1 MILEVEVPRVNYELM
16 PEILASR
23 LSDCEAGEQSD
34 FLFEFAND
42 LTPNQM
48 KALASDMCRYYN
60 YGKSMVQF
68 FKDMTEMLQE
78 EMLVRYKRG

>member
-1 MILEVEVPRVNYELM
+1 MILEVEVPRVDCELM
-16 PEILASR
+16 PEILASK

-42 LTPNQM
+42 LTTDQM
-48 KALASDMCRYYN
+48 KALASEMCRHYN
-60 YGKSMVQF
+60 YSKSMVQF

-78 EMLVRYKRG
+78 EMLVKYKRG